1 MLDFL
6 NQMIPNVMEKLP
18 ALWIA
23 VVETLQMVGISGSIS
38 FVFGLIFG
46 VILIVTRKGG
56 IMQNRIVFLIL
67 DNIVNLF
74 RAIPFIILI
83 SLLMDVTRFVSGTT
97 IGVKGAL
104 FPLVIGTIPFFAR
117 QIESALSEIDHG
129 LIEASQSMGDSPFQ
143 IIFRVYLKE
152 SIPSIIRGTTITF
165 ISLIGLTAM
174 AGAVG
179 AGGLGNFAIQ
189 YGYGRHQVDV
199 NYVVVFIILLL
210 ITLIQSLGDFIIKK
224 TTH

>member
-18 ALWIA
+18 ALWVA
-23 VVETLQMVGISGSIS
+23 VIETLQMVGISGVIS
-38 FVFGLIFG
+38 LIFGLIFG

-56 IMQNRIVFLIL
+56 IMQNRFVFLIL

-152 SIPSIIRGTTITF
+152 SIPSIVRGTTITF

-199 NYVVVFIILLL
+199 NYVVVLIILLL
-210 ITLIQSLGDFIIKK
+210 ITLIQSLGDYIIKK